1 MRNSF
6 ESSNV
11 ACGPR
16 FLWVDLKQSAGASLV
31 DSLDQTLDVRRV
43 RESTQVGHAIE
54 THTPQFLCFE
64 FDEPDPQ
71 GIDALTR
78 IGQEHPSLPIL
89 VITDRSSAAAA
100 MLSLR
105 PPVWGLLIKPAPPT
119 ERRRDIL
126 TLPSSTRAD
135 RPEPIRH
142 SDATRADVVP
152 LSRAAEHHKHGKQ
165 DKQDKHDKQGRT
177 HPAIEYA
184 AQHLD
189 CAIALGHVA
198 ALCHLGPS
206 QFCRAFRLEHG
217 VSFGQHLLR
226 LRIERAC
233 DRLGDP
239 DALVK
244 EVAYSVGFND
254 LSYFTRAFRREMGV
268 CPSAY
273 QAGARLSYRLS
284 RSS

>member
-1 MRNSF
+1 
-6 ESSNV
+6 
-11 ACGPR
+11 
-16 FLWVDLKQSAGASLV
+16 
-31 DSLDQTLDVRRV
+31 
-43 RESTQVGHAIE
+43 
-54 THTPQFLCFE
+54 
-64 FDEPDPQ
+64 
-71 GIDALTR
+71 
-78 IGQEHPSLPIL
+78 
-89 VITDRSSAAAA
+89 
-100 MLSLR
+100 LSLR

-119 ERRRDIL
+119 ELRRDIL
-126 TLPSSTRAD
+126 TLPSSTRAN

-152 LSRAAEHHKHGKQ
+152 LSRAAEHH
-165 DKQDKHDKQGRT
+165 KQGRT

>member
-6 ESSNV
+6 DSSN
-11 ACGPR
+11 AARGPR
-16 FLWVDLKQSAGASLV
+16 FLWVDLTQGARASLV
-31 DSLDQTLDVRRV
+31 DSLDGTFDVHRV
-43 RESTQVGHAIE
+43 REPTHVGHAIE

-64 FDEPDPQ
+64 FDEPDAQ
-71 GIDALTR
+71 GIDTLTR
-78 IGQEHPSLPIL
+78 IGNEHPSLPIL
-89 VITDRSSAAAA
+89 VITARSSAAAA
-100 MLSLR
+100 MWSLR
-105 PPVWGLLIKPAPPT
+105 LPVWDLLIKFVPPT
-119 ERRRDIL
+119 ELRPEVL
-126 TLPSSTRAD
+126 ALPSSTRAN
-135 RPEPIRH
+135 RPESIRH
-142 SDATRADVVP
+142 SDVKRADVVP
-152 LSRAAEHHKHGKQ
+152 LSRAP
-165 DKQDKHDKQGRT
+165 KHDKQGRT

-184 AQHLD
+184 AEHFD
-189 CAIALGHVA
+189 RTIALGHVA
-198 ALCHLGPS
+198 ALCQLGPS

-217 VSFGQHLLR
+217 VSFGQYLLR
-226 LRIERAC
+226 LRMDLAC

>member
-1 MRNSF
+1 MRNSLNT
-6 ESSNV
+6 SNV

-16 FLWVDLKQSAGASLV
+16 FLWVDLKQSAGVSLV
-31 DSLDQTLDVRRV
+31 DSLDQAFDVHRV

-54 THTPQFLCFE
+54 THTPEFLCFE

-71 GIDALTR
+71 GIDDLMR

-100 MLSLR
+100 MLSLQ
-105 PPVWGLLIKPAPPT
+105 PPVWGLLIKPAAPA
-119 ERRRDIL
+119 ELRGDIL
-126 TLPSSTRAD
+126 TLPSSTRAN

-142 SDATRADVVP
+142 TDATRADVVP
-152 LSRAAEHHKHGKQ
+152 LSRAAEHH
-165 DKQDKHDKQGRT
+165 KQGRT

-198 ALCHLGPS
+198 ALCNLGPS

>member
-1 MRNSF
+1 MRKSLNT
-6 ESSNV
+6 SNV

-16 FLWVDLKQSAGASLV
+16 FLWVDLKQSTGASLV
-31 DSLDQTLDVRRV
+31 DSLDQTFDVHRV

-64 FDEPDPQ
+64 FDEPDSQ

-89 VITDRSSAAAA
+89 VITGRSSAAAA
-100 MLSLR
+100 MLSLQ
-105 PPVWGLLIKPAPPT
+105 PPVWGLLIKPALPT
-119 ERRRDIL
+119 EPRRDIL
-126 TLPSSTRAD
+126 TLASSTRAN

-142 SDATRADVVP
+142 SDARRADVVS
-152 LSRAAEHHKHGKQ
+152 LSRAAEHDKHG
-165 DKQDKHDKQGRT
+165 KQGRT

-184 AQHLD
+184 AEHLD
-189 CAIALGHVA
+189 RAIALGHVA

-206 QFCRAFRLEHG
+206 QFCRAFRLAHG
-217 VSFGQHLLR
+217 VSFGQYLLR

>member
-1 MRNSF
+1 MRNAF
-6 ESSNV
+6 NTSNV
-11 ACGPR
+11 ACSPR
-16 FLWVDLKQSAGASLV
+16 FLWVDLKQSAGASLM
-31 DSLDQTLDVRRV
+31 DSLDQTFDVHRV

-64 FDEPDPQ
+64 FDEPDSP

-78 IGQEHPSLPIL
+78 IGQEHPGLPIL
-89 VITDRSSAAAA
+89 VITGRSSAAAA

-105 PPVWGLLIKPAPPT
+105 PPVWGLLIKPVGAADP
-119 ERRRDIL
+119 RGDVL
-126 TLPSSTRAD
+126 TLPPSTRASS
-135 RPEPIRH
+135 PEPIVH
-142 SDATRADVVP
+142 SDARRADVVP
-152 LSRAAEHHKHGKQ
+152 LSRAAEREKHEKR
-165 DKQDKHDKQGRT
+165 DKQART

-184 AQHLD
+184 AEHLD

-206 QFCRAFRLEHG
+206 QFCRAFRLEHD
-217 VSFGQHLLR
+217 VSFGRYLLR
-226 LRIERAC
+226 LRMERAC
-233 DRLGDP
+233 DRLSDP

>member
-6 ESSNV
+6 NTSNV
-11 ACGPR
+11 ACSAR
-16 FLWVDLKQSAGASLV
+16 FLWVDLKQSAGASLM
-31 DSLDQTLDVRRV
+31 DSLDQTFDVHRV
-43 RESTQVGHAIE
+43 RESTQIGHAIE

-64 FDEPDPQ
+64 FDEPDSP

-78 IGQEHPSLPIL
+78 IGQEHPGLPIL
-89 VITDRSSAAAA
+89 VIAGRSSAAAA

-105 PPVWGLLIKPAPPT
+105 PPVWGLLIKPAGPADP
-119 ERRRDIL
+119 RGDVL
-126 TLPSSTRAD
+126 TLPSSRRASP
-135 RPEPIRH
+135 PEPIVH
-142 SDATRADVVP
+142 SDARRAEVVLLP
-152 LSRAAEHHKHGKQ
+152 RAAEREKRV
-165 DKQDKHDKQGRT
+165 KHDRT

-184 AQHLD
+184 AEHLD
-189 CAIALGHVA
+189 RTIALGHVA

-206 QFCRAFRLEHG
+206 QFCRAFRLEHD
-217 VSFGQHLLR
+217 VSFGQYLLR
-226 LRIERAC
+226 LRIEKAC
-233 DRLGDP
+233 DRLSDP

>member
-1 MRNSF
+1 MRNSLNT
-6 ESSNV
+6 SNV

-31 DSLDQTLDVRRV
+31 DSLDQTFDVHRV

-64 FDEPDPQ
+64 FDEPDSQ
-71 GIDALTR
+71 GMDALMR
-78 IGQEHPSLPIL
+78 IGQEHPGLPIL
-89 VITDRSSAAAA
+89 VIAGRSSAAAA

-119 ERRRDIL
+119 DVHRDIL
-126 TLPSSTRAD
+126 TLPPSTRAN

-142 SDATRADVVP
+142 SDATRAEVVP
-152 LSRAAEHHKHGKQ
+152 LSRAVEHDKHGKP
-165 DKQDKHDKQGRT
+165 GRT
-177 HPAIEYA
+177 QPAIEYA
-184 AQHLD
+184 AEHLD
-189 CAIALGHVA
+189 RAIALGHVA

-206 QFCRAFRLEHG
+206 QFCRAFRLAHG
-217 VSFGQHLLR
+217 VSFGQYLLR
-226 LRIERAC
+226 LRMERAC

>member
-1 MRNSF
+1 MRNSLNT
-6 ESSNV
+6 SNV

-31 DSLDQTLDVRRV
+31 DSLDQTFDVHRV

-64 FDEPDPQ
+64 FDEPDSQ
-71 GIDALTR
+71 GMDALMR
-78 IGQEHPSLPIL
+78 IGQEHPGLPIL
-89 VITDRSSAAAA
+89 VIAGRSSAAAA

-119 ERRRDIL
+119 EVRRDIL
-126 TLPSSTRAD
+126 TLPPSTRAN

-142 SDATRADVVP
+142 SDATRAEVVP
-152 LSRAAEHHKHGKQ
+152 LSRAVEHDKHGKP
-165 DKQDKHDKQGRT
+165 GRT
-177 HPAIEYA
+177 QPAIEYA
-184 AQHLD
+184 AEHLD
-189 CAIALGHVA
+189 RAIALGHVA

-206 QFCRAFRLEHG
+206 QFCRAFRLAHG
-217 VSFGQHLLR
+217 VSFGQYLLR
-226 LRIERAC
+226 LRMERAC